1 MRCFRTLPAACVV
14 AGALIVSAPAPVRAS
29 SASLPR
35 TVADHTFLTAPASVA
50 GVPSRTATGCV
61 KTYEVKR
68 NDSWNRIAKKV
79 SVSMSLLL
87 KANKATT
94 KTMLLIGDIICLPRA
109 AVTESAVKT
118 GPVIGPPA
126 RLYSVRES
134 TAIIREVFPD
144 RLEERA
150 LAIAKRESQL
160 NAANINGSR
169 CCLGLFQIHWSAH
182 RSWLKN
188 IGITTPEQMLDART
202 NAKAAFAL
210 YKRSN
215 SWAAWE

>member
-14 AGALIVSAPAPVRAS
+14 AGALIFSAPAPVRAS

-35 TVADHTFLTAPASVA
+35 TVVGNILSVGAMTPA
-50 GVPSRTATGCV
+50 RTATGCA
-61 KTYEVKR
+61 KTYEVKP

-87 KANKATT
+87 KVNKATT
-94 KTMLLIGDIICLPRA
+94 KTMLLIGDVICLPRA
-109 AVTESAVKT
+109 AVTESAART
-118 GPVIGPPA
+118 GLVIGPPE
-126 RLYSVRES
+126 RLYSVKES
-134 TAIIREVFPD
+134 AAIIREIFPD

-150 LAIAKRESQL
+150 IAIAKRESQL

-182 RSWLKN
+182 KSWLKN
-188 IGITTPEQMLDART
+188 IGITTPEQMLDARW

-215 SWAAWE
+215 SWSAWE

>member
-1 MRCFRTLPAACVV
+1 MV
-14 AGALIVSAPAPVRAS
+14 AGALIFSAPAPVRAS
-29 SASLPR
+29 SASLPT
-35 TVADHTFLTAPASVA
+35 TVAVHTLSTATESVRVA
-50 GVPSRTATGCV
+50 PERTAKGCV
-61 KTYEVKR
+61 KTYEVKP

-94 KTMLLIGDIICLPRA
+94 KTMLLIGDVICLPRA
-109 AVTESAVKT
+109 AVTESAAKP
-118 GPVIGPPA
+118 GFVIGPPA

-144 RLEERA
+144 RLEARA

-169 CCLGLFQIHWSAH
+169 CCLGLFQIHWFAH

-202 NAKAAFAL
+202 NAKAALAL

>member
-1 MRCFRTLPAACVV
+1 MRSFRTLPAACVV
-14 AGALIVSAPAPVRAS
+14 AGALIFTAPAPVRAS

-35 TVADHTFLTAPASVA
+35 TVADNTLLVSSSVSKGAPE
-50 GVPSRTATGCV
+50 RTATGCV
-61 KTYEVKR
+61 KTYEVKP

-94 KTMLLIGDIICLPRA
+94 KTMLLIGDVICLPRA
-109 AVTESAVKT
+109 AVTESAVRT

-126 RLYSVRES
+126 RFYTVKES
-134 TAIIREVFPD
+134 AAIIREIFPD
-144 RLEERA
+144 QLEDRA
-150 LAIAKRESQL
+150 VAIAKRESQL

>member
-14 AGALIVSAPAPVRAS
+14 AGALFFSAPAPVRAS

-35 TVADHTFLTAPASVA
+35 TVADHTFLASSGIVHGA
-50 GVPSRTATGCV
+50 IERTAKGCA
-61 KTYEVKR
+61 KTYEVKP

-87 KANKATT
+87 QVNKATT
-94 KTMLLIGDIICLPRA
+94 KTMLLIGDVICLPRA
-109 AVTESAVKT
+109 AVTESAAKPGFV
-118 GPVIGPPA
+118 VGPPA

-134 TAIIREVFPD
+134 AAIIREVFPD

-150 LAIAKRESQL
+150 IAIARRESKL
-160 NAANINGSR
+160 NAANVNGSR

-188 IGITTPEQMLDART
+188 IGITTPEQMLDARL
-202 NAKAAFAL
+202 NAEAALAL

-215 SWAAWE
+215 SWSAWE